1 MGEIILATDREV
13 QLVKRTVAQDLLP
26 DELDLFIHM
35 CRRWRLDPLRRQ
47 IYAQVYK
54 RKKKTKGDD
63 GRWSEVDQRNVVY
76 VTGIDGYR
84 TIADRT
90 GNYRPGQRSVG
101 HGEKDEATNPH
112 GIASATAS
120 VWKHAHG
127 EWHEFSETVYWD
139 EFAPIK
145 DEWKEDETGKR
156 KNTGKRILDT
166 SGQWGKMGRVML
178 QKCAEAQALRRGWPD
193 EYGDLYVA
201 EEMDQAKLIDIT
213 PSEQAERA
221 DVNERQSRLGGPS
234 IIVDWMDGNLT
245 SVAVD
250 KFHGQA
256 RDFIKRN
263 AEEPI
268 TIVSF
273 ADRNRD
279 ALRQF
284 WGLKPDE
291 ALDLK
296 KAFETYRAC
305 LANQAA
311 E

>member
-1 MGEIILATDREV
+1 MANDLILATDRDI
-13 QLVKRTVAQDLLP
+13 QLVKKTVAQDLHP
-26 DELDLFIHM
+26 SELDLFIHM

-47 IYAQVYK
+47 IYAHVYV
-54 RKKKTKGDD
+54 RNKKERDEFGGEKWVK
-63 GRWSEVDQRNVVY
+63 VRNVVY

-90 GNYRPGQRSVG
+90 GNYRPGQRSVAM
-101 HGEKDEATNPH
+101 GEKDPLSNPQ
-112 GIASATAS
+112 GIESATAS
-120 VWKHAHG
+120 VWKHVHG
-127 EWHEFSETVYWD
+127 AWHEFSETVHWD

-145 DEWKEDETGKR
+145 DEWDGEGKSRKKTGR
-156 KNTGKRILDT
+156 RTLDT

-193 EYGDLYVA
+193 EYGDLYVT
-201 EEMDQAKLIDIT
+201 EEMDQAKVIDVT

-221 DVNERQSRLGGPS
+221 EATERQTKLGGPS
-234 IIVDWMDGNLT
+234 VIIDWLDSKPLA
-245 SVAVD
+245 SVPAD
-250 KFHGQA
+250 KLHGLV
-256 RDFIKRN
+256 RDFVRIN
-263 AEEPI
+263 AEEPSAI
-268 TIVSF
+268 LAF

-284 WGLKPDE
+284 WSMKPDE

-296 KAFETYRAC
+296 KCFETYQ
-305 LANQAA
+305 NVQQAA